1 MPIGTQSDWHLD
13 AIFYQVYVRGF
24 QDSDNDGIGDLNGL
38 ISRLDYLQQLGV
50 TCLWL
55 MPILE
60 SPLRDDGY
68 DVSNFL
74 AIDPTIGNVDDFE
87 RLTTAAHARQLKVI
101 TDLVVSHTSAEHAW
115 FQDAKQVPS
124 PAFTTTTS
132 GQMTTKNT
140 QMPASFSMILKTR
153 TGPGVPPQNNFTGI
167 ASLPINPIS
176 ITQTSRCKTPC
187 LQICDFG

>member
-1 MPIGTQSDWHLD
+1 MPIGKLSDWHLD
-13 AIFYQVYVRGF
+13 AMFYQVYVRGF

-101 TDLVVSHTSAEHAW
+101 MDLVVSHTSAEHAW
-115 FQDAKQVPS
+115 FQDAKKGPDS
-124 PAFTTTTS
+124 PFYNYYAWS
-132 GQMTTKNT
+132 DNDKNIRRSPHHF
-140 QMPASFSMILKTR
+140 Q
-153 TGPGVPPQNNFTGI
+153 
-167 ASLPINPIS
+167 
-176 ITQTSRCKTPC
+176 
-187 LQICDFG
+187 